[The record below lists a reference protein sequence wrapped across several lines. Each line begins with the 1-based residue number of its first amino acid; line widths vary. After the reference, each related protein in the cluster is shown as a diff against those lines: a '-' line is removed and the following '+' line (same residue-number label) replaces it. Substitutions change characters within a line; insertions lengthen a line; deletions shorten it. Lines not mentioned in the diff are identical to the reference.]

1 MPIDLPPYM
10 QERIV
15 CSIAAAAKY
24 EIPANVLL
32 AVAEKENGRAGQW
45 VLNSSNGSH
54 DVGPLQFNT
63 NYLRELAQYGIAPSH
78 VAAAGCYPFDLAAWR
93 LRKHIRY
100 DTGDLWTRAANYHS
114 RTPQFNQV
122 YRADLM
128 VRAAKWADWLGQHY
142 QTHDLALAGAT
153 DQAGTAG
160 AALPAQAAAPA
171 MAPTSTP
178 ASPTVKYV
186 PRRLIV
192 SASAEPAVGM
202 R

>member
-1 MPIDLPPYM
+1 MPLDLPPYM
-10 QERIV
+10 QERIA

-24 EIPANVLL
+24 EIAANILL

-45 VLNSSNGSH
+45 VRNSSNGSH
-54 DVGPLQFNT
+54 DVGLLQFNT

-78 VAAAGCYPFDLAAWR
+78 VASAGCYSFDLAAWR
-93 LRKHIRY
+93 LRKHIKN
-100 DTGDLWTRAANYHS
+100 DKGDLWTRAANYHS

-128 VRAAKWADWLGQHY
+128 VRAARWADWLGKRY
-142 QTHDLALAGAT
+142 QTHEPTLPGDAAHAM
-153 DQAGTAG
+153 AASS
-160 AALPAQAAAPA
+160 ALPAPA
-171 MAPTSTP
+171 SAPTSTP
-178 ASPTVKYV
+178 APSSPEYV

-192 SASAEPAVGM
+192 SANTAPAGDM

>member
-1 MPIDLPPYM
+1 MPIDLPPYV

-15 CSIAAAAKY
+15 CSVAAAAKY
-24 EIPANVLL
+24 EIPANIVL
-32 AVAEKENGRAGQW
+32 AVAEKENGRVGQG
-45 VLNSSNGSH
+45 VRNSSNGSH

-100 DTGDLWTRAANYHS
+100 DKGDLWTRVANYHS
-114 RTPQFNQV
+114 RTPHFNQV

-128 VRAAKWADWLGQHY
+128 VRAAKWAEWLDKRY
-142 QTHDLALAGAT
+142 RTHDHASPGVVQVAT
-153 DQAGTAG
+153 RG
-160 AALPAQAAAPA
+160 AALPAPRSAPISMPAAPA
-171 MAPTSTP
+171 
-178 ASPTVKYV
+178 VKYV

-192 SASAEPAVGM
+192 SASEAPVEGM
-202 R
+202 

>member
-1 MPIDLPPYM
+1 MPIDLPPHM

-24 EIPANVLL
+24 EIPANIVL
-32 AVAEKENGRAGQW
+32 AVAEKENGKVGQW
-45 VLNSSNGSH
+45 VRNSSNGSH

-63 NYLRELAQYGIAPSH
+63 NYLRELAQYGIAPGH

-93 LRKHIRY
+93 LRKHIKN
-100 DTGDLWTRAANYHS
+100 DKGDIWTRAANYHS
-114 RTPQFNQV
+114 RTPEFNQV

-128 VRAAKWADWLGQHY
+128 VRAARWADWLDKRY
-142 QTHDLALAGAT
+142 QTHDLALPGS
-153 DQAGTAG
+153 
-160 AALPAQAAAPA
+160 ALTTVASSAPA
-171 MAPTSTP
+171 PASKPASTP
-178 ASPTVKYV
+178 AWSSAKYV

-192 SASAEPAVGM
+192 SATPTPAGDM

>member
-1 MPIDLPPYM
+1 MLIDLPPYM

-15 CSIAAAAKY
+15 CSISAASKY

-32 AVAEKENGRAGQW
+32 AVAEKENGRVGQW
-45 VLNSSNGSH
+45 VRNSSNGSQ

-63 NYLRELAQYGIAPSH
+63 NYLRELAQYGITPSH

-100 DTGDLWTRAANYHS
+100 DAGDLWTRAANYHS

-128 VRAAKWADWLGQHY
+128 VRAAKWAGWLSKHY
-142 QTHDLALAGAT
+142 QTHD
-153 DQAGTAG
+153 QIFAG
-160 AALPAQAAAPA
+160 AAGLAETVSATLPAPTVAKIVAPA
-171 MAPTSTP
+171 S
-178 ASPTVKYV
+178 ASVKYV

-192 SASAEPAVGM
+192 SAVATGEPW
-202 R
+202 

>member
-1 MPIDLPPYM
+1 MPLDLPPYM

-24 EIPANVLL
+24 EIPANIIL

-45 VLNSSNGSH
+45 VRNSSNGSH

-63 NYLRELAQYGIAPSH
+63 NYLRELAQYGIAPIH

-93 LRKHIRY
+93 LRKHIKN
-100 DTGDLWTRAANYHS
+100 DKGDLWTRAANYHS

-122 YRADLM
+122 YRADLI
-128 VRAAKWADWLGQHY
+128 VRAAKWADWLSKRY
-142 QTHDLALAGAT
+142 QTHDLALPANAQAT
-153 DQAGTAG
+153 VTSS
-160 AALPAQAAAPA
+160 ALP
-171 MAPTSTP
+171 APTSTP
-178 ASPTVKYV
+178 ASTPAWSSPKYV

-192 SASAEPAVGM
+192 GTNVAPAEDM

>member
-1 MPIDLPPYM
+1 MPIDVPPYM

-24 EIPANVLL
+24 EIPANIVL
-32 AVAEKENGRAGQW
+32 AVAEKENGRVGQW
-45 VLNSSNGSH
+45 VRNSSNGSH

-63 NYLRELAQYGIAPSH
+63 NYLRELAQYGIAPGH

-93 LRKHIRY
+93 LPKHIKN
-100 DTGDLWTRAANYHS
+100 DKGDLWTRAANYHS
-114 RTPQFNQV
+114 RTPEFNQV

-128 VRAAKWADWLGQHY
+128 VRAARWADWLDKRY
-142 QTHDLALAGAT
+142 QTHDLALPGSA
-153 DQAGTAG
+153 QARVASS
-160 AALPAQAAAPA
+160 ALPAPA
-171 MAPTSTP
+171 STP
-178 ASPTVKYV
+178 AWSSPKYV

-192 SASAEPAVGM
+192 SANAAPARDM

>member
-45 VLNSSNGSH
+45 VRNSSNGSD

-63 NYLRELAQYGIAPSH
+63 NYLRELAQYGITPSH
-78 VAAAGCYPFDLAAWR
+78 VAAAGCYPYDLAAWR

-122 YRADLM
+122 YRTDLM
-128 VRAAKWADWLGQHY
+128 VRAAKWADWLGKHY
-142 QTHDLALAGAT
+142 QTHDQAMAGAT
-153 DQAGTAG
+153 GQAGTAG
-160 AALPAQAAAPA
+160 AALPAPVAAPA
-171 MAPTSTP
+171 TAPATP
-178 ASPTVKYV
+178 SVKYV

-192 SASAEPAVGM
+192 SASAAPAGET